1 MSPARWVWC
10 AALTGFASAFTFS
23 SWLHWPRDWFV
34 LGYTVAVGLL
44 LIAFVRGTGFRPVL
58 QLQRR
63 WPAGVLGGLAFG
75 AILARGVASQPPSA
89 RPEGPAIVQAL
100 LWLGI
105 VYGGAD
111 ALLLSVVPVAVVY
124 GTRGIEEMRDSRA
137 RMRWA
142 GVALLASLGVA
153 AAYHLGFAEF
163 RGPSL
168 AGPLIGNGIIT
179 LSYLLTGSPVAPI
192 LAHVIMHAAAVFHGM
207 ETTAQLPPHY

>member
-1 MSPARWVWC
+1 MRPAGWVLC
-10 AALTGFASAFTFS
+10 AALTGFASAITFS
-23 SWLHWPRDWFV
+23 SWLHWPRDRFV
-34 LGYTVAVGLL
+34 LGHTVAVGLL
-44 LIAFVRGTGFRPVL
+44 LIAFVRGTGVGPAL

-63 WPAGVLGGLAFG
+63 WPAGLLGGLAFG
-75 AILARGVASQPPSA
+75 AILARGVVGQPSSA
-89 RPEGPAIVQAL
+89 RPEGPALVQAL

-124 GTRGIEEMRDSRA
+124 GTRGIEKMRDGRA

-153 AAYHLGFAEF
+153 GTYHLGFAEF

-168 AGPLIGNGIIT
+168 VHPLIGNGIIT

-207 ETTAQLPPHY
+207 ETTTQLPPHY